1 MSHKTPAHSCPVID
15 HECSSS
21 WVHWQGCGSGD
32 LQQKGTT
39 TEEHYQIMNHYEMA
53 SHCNLF
59 QHMVLRSVNSLLA
72 PLQWEQS
79 ELKMTLYCLAAHTLF
94 CGMGSILNRIKKGEC
109 FTAHVIFLGS
119 IDAYSYVKRFWR
131 QYRIFISYW
140 INSGINL
147 SNCQ

>member
-1 MSHKTPAHSCPVID
+1 MSHKTPAHFCPEID

-72 PLQWEQS
+72 PLQWERS
-79 ELKMTLYCLAAHTLF
+79 VLKMTVLLGCTHTVLWNGLNIKQNQKRRVFYSSRYFPRFNRCLF
-94 CGMGSILNRIKKGEC
+94 ICEKILKAIQN
-109 FTAHVIFLGS
+109 FYFLL
-119 IDAYSYVKRFWR
+119 D
-131 QYRIFISYW
+131 
-140 INSGINL
+140 
-147 SNCQ
+147 